1 MSKWIALGMLLVLA
15 SFILACGSAAG
26 PEPTAAPPAA
36 APTAAPTAIPT
47 VAPTA
52 TEAAMEE
59 DKSDGSAMMDV
70 DPALKAAADRLAGG
84 KGAIYVGDLSQLA
97 GPAYDPEHGDDDG
110 NVPLSALEKWSWIFE
125 SDYYQELLEKSKI
138 ADPTPLVTQ
147 GESLEFQMVCI
158 VRFTPRCKV
167 MEHLFAP
174 NVAERTNGQMEIS
187 LVSYAELGI
196 AGPDVM
202 NLVGNGTLPLAEIA
216 TPYVAGELPA
226 LEVPWL
232 WGLYPDFKSN
242 FEVSTAVLPELNRL
256 IIEQTGGAVPIAQFW
271 AVPDE
276 SIFFFTKTPMR
287 TLEDFKG
294 QKFRSFGGAISDMIE
309 GMGADGQFVA
319 FSEVYV
325 AMERG
330 ILDGGLTSTTGARGG
345 RWYEVVDHMT
355 GHFPIFTPLFMYMNK
370 DQFDSLPPDFQQILL
385 EEGAKFELEIL
396 RVAPILGEIGIPK
409 AVETGLEYSEFSP
422 ELWDYIFNEVVLNR
436 IVPKWVDRT
445 GGPDSDAVAL
455 FNKEASPIVGVKIN
469 PDGSASLV
477 E

>member
-1 MSKWIALGMLLVLA
+1 MRTWVIPVILLALF
-15 SFILACGSAAG
+15 SFILACGSAAE
-26 PEPTAAPPAA
+26 PEPTAAPATV
-36 APTAAPTAIPT
+36 APTAVPT
-47 VAPTA
+47 VAPTT
-52 TEAAMEE
+52 TEEAMEE
-59 DKSDGSAMMDV
+59 EDAGDSAMMDV

-84 KGAIYVGDLSQLA
+84 KGAIYIGDLNQLV

-110 NVPLSALEKWSWIFE
+110 NVPLDALEKWSWIFE
-125 SDYYQELLEKSKI
+125 SDYYGELLEKSNL
-138 ADPTPLVTQ
+138 ANPTELVTQ
-147 GESLEFQMVCI
+147 GEQFDFQMVCI

-174 NVAERTNGQMEIS
+174 NVAERTNGQINIS

-232 WGLYPDFKSN
+232 WGLYPDFRSN
-242 FEVSTAVLPELNRL
+242 YDVSTAVLPELNEL
-256 IIEQTGGAVPIAQFW
+256 IQKQTGGAVPIAQFW

-287 TLEDFKG
+287 TLEDFEG

-330 ILDGGLTSTTGARGG
+330 ILDGGLTSTTGAVGG
-345 RWYEVVDHMT
+345 RWYEVIDHMT
-355 GHFPIFTPLFMYMNK
+355 GSFPIFTPLFMYMNR
-370 DQFDSLPPDFQQILL
+370 DQFDRLPPDFQQILL

-396 RVAPILGEIGIPK
+396 RVAPILGEIGIPR
-409 AVETGLEYSEFSP
+409 AVDTGLEYSEFSP

-436 IVPKWVDRT
+436 IVPKWVERT

-455 FNKEASPIVGVKIN
+455 FNDKASPIVGVKIN
-469 PDGSASLV
+469 PDGSASV
-477 E
+477 IE

>member
-1 MSKWIALGMLLVLA
+1 MRLWVIPVILLALFSFVLG
-15 SFILACGSAAG
+15 CGGAAA
-26 PEPTAAPPAA
+26 PEPTAVP
-36 APTAAPTAIPT
+36 PTAAPTVAPT

-52 TEAAMEE
+52 TEAAVGAEE
-59 DKSDGSAMMDV
+59 ETAGTT
-70 DPALKAAADRLAGG
+70 LKAVAAELAGG
-84 KGAIYVGDLSQLA
+84 PGAIYVGDLNQLV
-97 GPAYDPEHGDDDG
+97 GPSYDPEHGDDDG
-110 NVPLSALEKWSWIFE
+110 NVPLSALEKWEWIFT
-125 SDYYQELLEKSKI
+125 SDYYQDLLEKAKLTE
-138 ADPTPLVTQ
+138 PTPLVTE
-147 GESLEFQMVCI
+147 GEELNFQMLCI

-167 MEHLFAP
+167 MEHVLAP
-174 NVAERTNGQMEIS
+174 NVLERTNGQMKIS

-202 NLVGNGTLPLAEIA
+202 NLVENGTLALAEIA
-216 TPYVAGELPA
+216 TPYVSGELPA

-232 WGLYPDFKSN
+232 WGLYPDTKTN
-242 FEVSTAVLPELNRL
+242 YEVSVAVLPELNRL
-256 IIEQTGGAVPIAQFW
+256 IQEQTGGAVPIAQFW

-287 TLEDFKG
+287 TLEDFEG
-294 QKFRSFGGAISDMIE
+294 QKFRSFGGAISDMIA

-330 ILDGGLTSTTGARGG
+330 ILDGGLTSTTGAVGG

-355 GHFPIFTPLFMYMNK
+355 GYFPLFTPLFMYMNK
-370 DQFDSLPPDFQQILL
+370 DQFDALPPDFQQILL

-396 RVAPILGEIGIPK
+396 RVSPILGEIGIPR

-436 IVPKWVDRT
+436 IVPKWVERT

-455 FNKEASPIVGVKIN
+455 FNEVASPVVGVRIN
-469 PDGSASLV
+469 PDGSASTIDQ
-477 E
+477 

>member
-1 MSKWIALGMLLVLA
+1 MRTWVIPVILVALF
-15 SFILACGSAAG
+15 SFVLACGSAAEPG
-26 PEPTAAPPAA
+26 PTAAPPTTAPTV
-36 APTAAPTAIPT
+36 APTAAPTA
-47 VAPTA
+47 A
-52 TEAAMEE
+52 EAAMEE
-59 DKSDGSAMMDV
+59 GEDTEDA
-70 DPALKAAADRLAGG
+70 ALKAVAADLAGG
-84 KGAIYVGDLSQLA
+84 PGAIYVGDLNQLV
-97 GPAYDPEHGDDDG
+97 GPSYDPEHGDDDG
-110 NVPLSALEKWSWIFE
+110 NVPLSALEKWDWIFA
-125 SDYYQELLEKSKI
+125 SDYYQELLEKAKLT
-138 ADPTPLVTQ
+138 DPTPLVTE
-147 GESLEFQMVCI
+147 GEEFNFQMVCI

-167 MEHLFAP
+167 MEHVFAP
-174 NVAERTNGQMEIS
+174 NVAKRTNGQINIS

-216 TPYVAGELPA
+216 TPYVSGELPA

-242 FEVSTAVLPELNRL
+242 YEVSTAVLPELNRL
-256 IIEQTGGAVPIAQFW
+256 IQDQTGGAVPIAQFW

-287 TLEDFKG
+287 TLEDFDGK
-294 QKFRSFGGAISDMIE
+294 KFRSFGGAISDMIA

-355 GHFPIFTPLFMYMNK
+355 GSFPIFTPLFMYMNK
-370 DQFDSLPPDFQQILL
+370 DQFDRLPPDFQQILL

-396 RVAPILGEIGIPK
+396 RVAPILGETGIPK

-436 IVPKWVDRT
+436 IVPKWVERT
-445 GGPDSDAVAL
+445 GGPDSEAVAL
-455 FNKEASPIVGVKIN
+455 FNEKAAPIVGVRIN
-469 PDGSASLV
+469 PDGSASV
-477 E
+477 IE